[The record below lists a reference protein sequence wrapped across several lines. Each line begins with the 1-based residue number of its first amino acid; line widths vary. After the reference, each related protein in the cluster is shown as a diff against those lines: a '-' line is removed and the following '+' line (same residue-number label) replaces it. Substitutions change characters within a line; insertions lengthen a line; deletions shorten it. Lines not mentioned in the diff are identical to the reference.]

1 MSDHMSVDLIVDMRS
16 DTVTRP
22 TPAMRESMATAAV
35 GDDVFGDDP
44 TINRLEGRVA
54 ELLDKEAALFV
65 PSGTMANQLALRA
78 QTRSGDEVL
87 LHGRAHIFN
96 YESGAAAALSGVTCR
111 PISSDD
117 GTLPLDALRANIHRG
132 DDPHY
137 APTRLVCLENTH
149 NACGGRVLPMDHVRS
164 VIALAHEHDLLA
176 HLDGARLW
184 NAAVAS
190 GLSMG
195 ELTKGFDSVSLCFS
209 KGLGAPVGSVL
220 AGEAEFIGRAHRFRK
235 MFGGGIRQGGIIA
248 AGALH
253 ALDHHVDRLEEDHR
267 RAAILADALAQ
278 IPGVELDLEAVQ
290 TNLVYFTLA
299 EGHPL
304 VHKPGGATAALR
316 EQGVGITGAGR
327 NYRAVLHLDVDDE
340 GLDEAIAIFRRV
352 LLW

>member
-1 MSDHMSVDLIVDMRS
+1 MSNALTVDMRS

-22 TPAMRESMATAAV
+22 TPAMREAMATAAV

-44 TINRLEGRVA
+44 TINRLEERVVD
-54 ELLDKEAALFV
+54 LLGKEAALFV

-78 QTRSGDEVL
+78 HTRSGDEVL
-87 LHGRAHIFN
+87 LHARAHIFN

-117 GTLPLDALRANIHRG
+117 GTLPLDVLRANIHEG

-137 APTRLVCLENTH
+137 APSRLVCLENTH
-149 NACGGRVLPMDHVRS
+149 NACGGRVLPADHVSR
-164 VIALAHEHDLLA
+164 VIALAHDHNLLV

-190 GLSMG
+190 GRSMA
-195 ELTKGFDSVSLCFS
+195 ELTQGFDSVSLCFS

-220 AGEAEFIGRAHRFRK
+220 VGGAEFIGRAHRFRK
-235 MFGGGIRQGGIIA
+235 MFGGGMRQGGIIA

-267 RAAILADALAQ
+267 RAVILADALAH
-278 IPGVELDLEAVQ
+278 IPGVELDPGAVQ
-290 TNLVYFTLA
+290 TNLVYFALA
-299 EGHPL
+299 EDHPL
-304 VHKPGGATAALR
+304 VHRPGGATVALR
-316 EQGVGITGAGR
+316 EHGLGITGAGR
-327 NYRAVLHLDVDDE
+327 SYRAVLHLDIDDQA
-340 GLDEAIAIFRRV
+340 LNEAIAILRRI
-352 LLW
+352 LE